1 VHEGCCYRP
10 PGEKFEGSTEMKTL
24 LALGAAFAA
33 LTMSAAAQPQHQI
46 VIQRAG
52 PGMNADTNG
61 DGWISRAEASA
72 GADAAF
78 ARLDTNEDGRL
89 DSTDRR
95 AFTARL
101 AGPGC
106 EITETGEGN
115 ARRVNI
121 ECERT
126 AGDDGQVRVLS
137 MLGDGENCTTEESN
151 ENGERR
157 SVVRCVST
165 GSNSEDVQRVIVRP
179 VEDGEVRVI
188 RPSGDE
194 DNCRREESNENGER
208 RVTVICE
215 GGDGERIIEATP
227 GQSGDTIVRR
237 FGGNEWRERVGA
249 VPPVPPVPPVPA
261 VPMFIMFDGEAD
273 LNGDGA
279 LSRDEFRAQQLR
291 YFDASDAN
299 GDGRIQAPPRPPEP
313 PAPPRPPEPPAPPA
327 PPEPPRR
334 R

>member
-1 VHEGCCYRP
+1 MHEEARCRP
-10 PGEKFEGSTEMKTL
+10 PGEKFEGSIDMKTL
-24 LALGAAFAA
+24 LALGAACAA

-46 VIQRAG
+46 FIHRAG

-95 AFTARL
+95 AFTARM

-106 EITETGEGN
+106 EVTETGEGD

-121 ECERT
+121 ECERV
-126 AGDDGQVRVLS
+126 AGEGGDVRV
-137 MLGDGENCTTEESN
+137 MTLGGENCTTEESN

-165 GSNSEDVQRVIVRP
+165 SHTSEDVQRVIVRRG
-179 VEDGEVRVI
+179 DGGDVRVI

-194 DNCRREESNENGER
+194 DNCRRDESN
-208 RVTVICE
+208 
-215 GGDGERIIEATP
+215 
-227 GQSGDTIVRR
+227 
-237 FGGNEWRERVGA
+237 
-249 VPPVPPVPPVPA
+249 
-261 VPMFIMFDGEAD
+261 
-273 LNGDGA
+273 
-279 LSRDEFRAQQLR
+279 
-291 YFDASDAN
+291 
-299 GDGRIQAPPRPPEP
+299 
-313 PAPPRPPEPPAPPA
+313 
-327 PPEPPRR
+327 
-334 R
+334 